1 MYGLWIVR
9 RRPASLRASTSE
21 KASVLRSKG
30 AAALF
35 LAAAA
40 AFVIANDV
48 SAEEDQVKVEGGWA
62 YTAKS
67 NHGAMENIAV
77 TRAAEDA
84 AWLLLACS
92 ADDRLIVSLIHT
104 EQFPFPLQAS
114 SSLTLRSNNVPIIS
128 IEGKSVQNNQIFV
141 DPRPMRHIM
150 PVLMQDD
157 RLLVSIRDRD
167 GAMHDYTFSMQPN
180 NVALGPIRSRCLDF

>member
-1 MYGLWIVR
+1 M
-9 RRPASLRASTSE
+9 
-21 KASVLRSKG
+21 
-30 AAALF
+30 
-35 LAAAA
+35 
-40 AFVIANDV
+40 
-48 SAEEDQVKVEGGWA
+48 
-62 YTAKS
+62 
-67 NHGAMENIAV
+67 
-77 TRAAEDA
+77 
-84 AWLLLACS
+84 
-92 ADDRLIVSLIHT
+92 VSLIHA

-167 GAMHDYTFSMQPN
+167 GAMHDYTFSMQPHDA
-180 NVALGPIRSRCLDF
+180 ALGPIRRCLDF